1 MDGEKPDPTPGA
13 WPLRLTQDLMC
24 LVCRELLCKPVSL
37 WCGHSFCQDCL
48 NKWMLSSSQSCPSC
62 RQKIPTGKCIQV
74 NQAISAFLSHM
85 NGTTEKE
92 PRRHEPSE
100 DEKVVKDGISQQR
113 KNSDRPG
120 ERIHEKD
127 IISIDEDEKV
137 VKDGISQQR
146 KNSDG
151 PGERIHEKDI
161 ISIDEDEKDEFSVES
176 DAVCAICKETGEMI
190 VCEAGDHKLGCGNVY
205 HLHCI
210 DLNVCPKGK
219 SMAEFKKHVLHSN
232 YY

>member
-1 MDGEKPDPTPGA
+1 MPDPTTPGE

-24 LVCRELLCKPVSL
+24 LVCHELLCKPVSL

-48 NKWMLSSSQSCPSC
+48 NKWMLSSRQSCPSC

-113 KNSDRPG
+113 KNSFGR
-120 ERIHEKD
+120 EIHK
-127 IISIDEDEKV
+127 
-137 VKDGISQQR
+137 
-146 KNSDG
+146 
-151 PGERIHEKDI
+151 KDI

-190 VCEAGDHKLGCGNVY
+190 VCEAGDHNLGCGNVY
-205 HLHCI
+205 HIHCI

>member
-113 KNSDRPG
+113 KNSFGR
-120 ERIHEKD
+120 EIHK
-127 IISIDEDEKV
+127 
-137 VKDGISQQR
+137 
-146 KNSDG
+146 
-151 PGERIHEKDI
+151 KDI

-190 VCEAGDHKLGCGNVY
+190 VCEAGDHNLGCGNVY
-205 HLHCI
+205 HIHCI